1 MATAAQITA
10 NQQNAMR
17 STGPVTG
24 AGKDTSSRNSLR
36 HGLTARKV
44 LLSVEDKAEFDEL
57 REDFRAAFAPQTR
70 YEQRLL
76 EDTVRAYWSWS
87 RAQCAHAGFLDL
99 IVREERSLEPRFS
112 AKQALAL
119 VFTEEKYAK
128 RLRLLMRYE
137 AAAERTYRKSKK
149 EMEGEIYARRRWEA
163 EQRTAA
169 KRAAERAATPG
180 PAEPVGFVSH
190 PAPQAAAPQRC

>member
-1 MATAAQITA
+1 MATPAQIAA

-87 RAQCAHAGFLDL
+87 RAQCAHAGFLDM

-119 VFTEEKYAK
+119 VFFGYQTVAMVPHLQAK
-128 RLRLLMRYE
+128 ANRERL
-137 AAAERTYRKSKK
+137 
-149 EMEGEIYARRRWEA
+149 
-163 EQRTAA
+163 
-169 KRAAERAATPG
+169 
-180 PAEPVGFVSH
+180 
-190 PAPQAAAPQRC
+190 QAVLRGCGQDG

>member
-10 NQQNAMR
+10 NQQNAQR
-17 STGPVTG
+17 SSGPVTG

-137 AAAERTYRKSKK
+137 AAAERTYRKCKQDLERQIS
-149 EMEGEIYARRRWEA
+149 ARIQSET
-163 EQRTAA
+163 QQPAA
-169 KRAAERAATPG
+169 KLPAAPD
-180 PAEPVGFVSH
+180 PVEPIGFVSH
-190 PAPQAAAPQRC
+190 SAPTAATPQRC